1 MTKALPIKT
10 CAPEFCLNFV
20 CLDRDLFRD
29 PSILEG
35 YGGDSFRQVLGHLPG
50 QPAPRVHGQGEPNA
64 DPTPRYTIALATNHI
79 NKTLLNFLLHC
90 WRNACNLYLLCVDF
104 QRLAQ
109 RRSSTR

>member
-10 CAPEFCLNFV
+10 CAPDFCLDFV

-35 YGGDSFRQVLGHLPG
+35 YGGDCFRQVLGHLPG

-64 DPTPRYTIALATNHI
+64 DPTPRYKIALA
-79 NKTLLNFLLHC
+79 
-90 WRNACNLYLLCVDF
+90 RN
-104 QRLAQ
+104 
-109 RRSSTR
+109 